1 VSIRGKPPL
10 LCYSAAEVPYDASD
24 FLNLQVASV
33 TKVIE
38 ILTAALRMEYG
49 MKHKEKGSPSLG
61 EYESLHA
68 YLTALGV
75 CSGCIRSSSKV
86 YTLIMKCA

>member
-68 YLTALGV
+68 LGV
-75 CSGCIRSSSKV
+75 CSKCIRSSSKV